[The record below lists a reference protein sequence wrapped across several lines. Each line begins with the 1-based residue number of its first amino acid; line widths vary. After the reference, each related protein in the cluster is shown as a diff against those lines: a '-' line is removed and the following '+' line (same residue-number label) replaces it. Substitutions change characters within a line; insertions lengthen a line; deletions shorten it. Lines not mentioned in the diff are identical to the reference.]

1 MDRRVFL
8 STLCG
13 GLLAAPLAVEAQH
26 TAKVLRVGYLG
37 VAGPGVATDAT
48 DAFYAGLREQGY
60 VIGRDVLVEERYT
73 DGTPERF
80 LTAARELVA
89 LPVDVLV
96 SAGTAPS
103 LAAKKATSTTP
114 IVFYAV
120 PDPISV
126 GFVAGLDRPGGN
138 MTGITAEAGS
148 EMAGKRVQLLKEAV
162 PQLSRVAVLHAQDE
176 VNVPPQLEQI
186 KHAATLLGITVHIL
200 SFRGPNE
207 LEAVFTRMREQHAQ
221 GLVVLPGALT
231 FASRQKIAD
240 LALAH
245 RLPSSHA
252 LHDAVQVGGLLSLG
266 YNIVDLNRQVTI
278 FVAKILK
285 GAKPADLPVE
295 QPTKFVLV
303 INLKTAKA
311 LGLTIPQSLLQRADQ
326 VIDP

>member
-1 MDRRVFL
+1 MMDRRVFL
-8 STLCG
+8 STLWG

-37 VAGPGVATDAT
+37 VAGPAVGI

-60 VIGRDVLVEERYT
+60 VVGRDVLVEERYT
-73 DGTPERF
+73 DGTPERL

-114 IVFYAV
+114 IAFYAV

-126 GFVAGLDRPGGN
+126 GFVASLDRPGGN

-186 KHAATLLGITVHIL
+186 KHAATLL
-200 SFRGPNE
+200 
-207 LEAVFTRMREQHAQ
+207 
-221 GLVVLPGALT
+221 
-231 FASRQKIAD
+231 
-240 LALAH
+240 
-245 RLPSSHA
+245 
-252 LHDAVQVGGLLSLG
+252 
-266 YNIVDLNRQVTI
+266 
-278 FVAKILK
+278 
-285 GAKPADLPVE
+285 
-295 QPTKFVLV
+295 
-303 INLKTAKA
+303 
-311 LGLTIPQSLLQRADQ
+311 
-326 VIDP
+326 

>member
-1 MDRRVFL
+1 MNRRSFIG
-8 STLCG
+8 TLAG

-37 VAGPGVATDAT
+37 VAGPGPGVAT

-303 INLKTAKA
+303 INLRTAKA
-311 LGLTIPQSLLQRADQ
+311 LGLTIPPSLLQRADQ
-326 VIDP
+326 VIE

>member
-1 MDRRVFL
+1 MASVGGWIL
-8 STLCG
+8 TMKSSTISTLG
-13 GLLAAPLAVEAQH
+13 EDYINVAKARGLKEWRIL
-26 TAKVLRVGYLG
+26 T
-37 VAGPGVATDAT
+37 
-48 DAFYAGLREQGY
+48 GY
-60 VIGRDVLVEERYT
+60 VGRNALLPLVTR
-73 DGTPERF
+73 
-80 LTAARELVA
+80 
-89 LPVDVLV
+89 
-96 SAGTAPS
+96 
-103 LAAKKATSTTP
+103 LA
-114 IVFYAV
+114 
-120 PDPISV
+120 ISV
-126 GFVAGLDRPGGN
+126 GFVASLDRPGGN

-266 YNIVDLNRQVTI
+266 YNIVDLNRQVAI

-295 QPTKFVLV
+295 QPTKFVLA

-311 LGLTIPQSLLQRADQ
+311 LGLTIPPSLLQRADQ
-326 VIDP
+326 VIE